1 MKHFTLIY
9 RLLWLF
15 VIFLLAILDRQ
26 NIIMVTIIILFVIV
40 LTAIGVLRA
49 LESRNEWRKIAE
61 EDKADEIFDKLDK

>member
-9 RLLWLF
+9 RLSWLF

-26 NIIMVTIIILFVIV
+26 NIVMVTIIISFVIV